1 MRIIDL
7 IRITIYGLNSPG
19 KFKYKNHLFVRKRRN
34 YFDERGND
42 FRRYIKDDFS
52 NIYDEIE
59 IIGGKDEN

>member
-7 IRITIYGLNSPG
+7 IRTTIYGLNLPG
-19 KFKYKNHLFVRKRRN
+19 KFKYNNHLFIRKERN

-42 FRRYIKDDFS
+42 FRRYVKDDFS

-59 IIGGKDEN
+59 IIGAEDEN